1 MKIDV
6 LTLFPEMFEA
16 LNHSILLRAQKNNLI
31 EIKVTNI
38 RDFSKDNNK
47 RCDDY
52 SYGGGAGMIMTP
64 QPLYD
69 AINAVKTEKSH
80 VIFMSPKG
88 TLLNQNKVESI
99 ANTYSHIIIVCGH
112 YEGIDERIIKL
123 CIDEELSI
131 GDYVLTGGELKEGTN
146 ENKIKMVNSEI
157 VKVSDD
163 AATIVLERPARKGSY
178 VYIAQLIDGIL
189 STATRTEQ
197 ALAAESNTIA
207 LTDFHNYK
215 QDSIVG
221 EATFRVFYEYEMG
234 FPTKEEE
241 LTEIT
246 VLADKFAGTY
256 RFIGDTLLF
265 NQFTGL
271 NDIFQIEIPK
281 LKLDSSFSFNL
292 NAATEAVVFSFKGK
306 ALRDDEGQMIKF
318 RQLRVE
324 GKSGDETYGQFD
336 GSFKRVPAK
345 EVTVDSVDASLKDTG
360 VTYPLNE
367 NYEVIETTDTP
378 EVDGE

>member
-1 MKIDV
+1 MLDIQGRKYAAVTVCDV
-6 LTLFPEMFEA
+6 TLYDLISKYPVMFFDTLQVTSIEGA
-16 LNHSILLRAQKNNLI
+16 AETTDIQGGQGNATLASVSHSKAINVQ
-31 EIKVTNI
+31 
-38 RDFSKDNNK
+38 F
-47 RCDDY
+47 DD
-52 SYGGGAGMIMTP
+52 AIMT
-64 QPLYD
+64 
-69 AINAVKTEKSH
+69 
-80 VIFMSPKG
+80 MSS
-88 TLLNQNKVESI
+88 L
-99 ANTYSHIIIVCGH
+99 A
-112 YEGIDERIIKL
+112 
-123 CIDEELSI
+123 
-131 GDYVLTGGELKEGTN
+131 VLTGGELKEGTN
-146 ENKIKMVNSEI
+146 EDKIKMVNSEI
-157 VKVSDD
+157 VKVADD
-163 AATIVLERPARKGSY
+163 ATTIVLERKARKGSY
-178 VYIAQLIDGIL
+178 VYIAQLVDGIL
-189 STATRTEQ
+189 STATRLDEAVSTD
-197 ALAAESNTIA
+197 SNEVS
-207 LTDFHNYK
+207 LDGFHNY
-215 QDSIVG
+215 QEDGTIG

-234 FPTKEEE
+234 FPTKTEE

-367 NYEVIETTDTP
+367 DYEVVEA
-378 EVDGE
+378 GE